1 MVNFLTWIPD
11 WLSLSCSG
19 EFIYFLMLVF
29 VLQQPFLHW
38 GILIMW
44 LSQFPLTFSQTQN
57 KMPISLHSLCLFF
70 FVDWDSLCDPL
81 RDVPWK
87 DITKLSASA
96 AASAFSEWIQIVIPV
111 YIPHHKYQIKLYCLY
126 QQYKSSESKANFR
139 QASKCCKSIIEPAK
153 LAY

>member
-29 VLQQPFLHW
+29 VLQRPFLHW

-70 FVDWDSLCDPL
+70 LLIGIVFVILWEMFHERISLNSVL
-81 RDVPWK
+81 LQLLVH
-87 DITKLSASA
+87 
-96 AASAFSEWIQIVIPV
+96 FEWIQIVIPV